1 VLVQETVTV
10 ECMAVPVKQLTV
22 TVVVV
27 VVTMVVEETEAQE
40 TVPVGMVVVVLV
52 VGTLVAE
59 EEEVPVQM
67 VLSLLAALDII
78 TILQVPT
85 LPTPVA
91 VQGETTSTATEQQ
104 LVVGV
109 LTDKVTQPPAMA
121 LLTQVV
127 VVEAK
132 PVAAVPIMAAHQ
144 VALA

>member
-1 VLVQETVTV
+1 MELQETRVVLEVLELQLTVTALAEEGILVLEEAEAQETVTV
-10 ECMAVPVKQLTV
+10 R
-22 TVVVV
+22 
-27 VVTMVVEETEAQE
+27 
-40 TVPVGMVVVVLV
+40 MVVVVLV

-67 VLSLLAALDII
+67 VLSLLAALENI

-91 VQGETTSTATEQQ
+91 VQGETTSTTTEQQ

-109 LTDKVTQPPAMA
+109 LTGKVTQPPAMA

-132 PVAAVPIMAAHQ
+132 PVVVI
-144 VALA
+144 V